1 MRKTIL
7 LGISALV
14 AATSLT
20 GCSDDWGFSG
30 SSAGRISP
38 MVGIDTEAVVSR
50 SSDPASRADGDE
62 ISVADLSLRLVKA
75 DGSFAQTW
83 PVNDFPVNQEFATGE
98 YTLEAFYGSTDEEG
112 FAKPAFFGSQS
123 LVVAKDQATSVA
135 LTASLANCRFIIKY
149 TDAFKGYMTDWSAT
163 VQSAGAALDYPKDAV
178 EPIYVKPGDVTI
190 NIAVTKP
197 NGLGGKFALPV
208 VKAEPRHQYTVTVDV
223 NEGGVGDA
231 EFTVTFDE
239 NLEVEDVTIDISDA
253 ILSAPAPSVEAD
265 GFDPATPLDIVA
277 GLATEHKPVMNIVA
291 LGGIGSVI
299 METKSAYLISKGWP
313 EKIDLVAADATQQAL
328 LKEYGLGV
336 IGLWRNVDK
345 MAVIDFSQ
353 LLKNI
358 GIVDG
363 DNTSVFS
370 VSVVD
375 RISRVTEPLSLT
387 VNAEEVAVQLSR
399 SGDLYEPGEPVAVNL
414 AYNGYDIRSDVA
426 FKIYYPAS
434 NQWRETEVLSVSE
447 PRSRALSEYTVSIAT
462 DAVID
467 DDLRVQAFCAGKGSE
482 IITIG
487 MAPFQVQG
495 STNDVF
501 ATHAFVKVVGT
512 DGEEDPNPSDV
523 TFVASLGE
531 GQFAPVTSEY
541 ADGYFRVSGLTPG
554 SDYRLKAVVGGLRS
568 KVFKFTTEQALVV
581 PNGDFEDLEDS
592 FVKNG
597 MNLGGE
603 WSISK
608 GTNYQ
613 NTIDF
618 NARTAKGW
626 ASVNAKTAS
635 VSAACVNSWYVVPST
650 FNTGISVTSHKKGIK
665 IFGGGEDGTPDSYK
679 GFAAQNGESAMV
691 LRNVAWDANGVN
703 PGLYL
708 QTGMGKN
715 DYYNHN
721 DLAASGDVAERSA
734 GKLFLGSY
742 SYVAGVETYSEGIDF
757 ASRPSS
763 LQGYYRYARGSQ
775 DSAEK
780 GTVKVT
786 LLSGSTVVASG
797 EAALDAAGDF
807 TAFNIPLTYAKGAP
821 KATELRI
828 MIASS
833 DHASYNQADET
844 AAIKTDTKLNKFEA
858 YSIGATLVIDNL
870 TFNY

>member
-7 LGISALV
+7 LGLSALV

-30 SSAGRISP
+30 GSAGRISP
-38 MVGIDTEAVVSR
+38 MVGIDTEAVISR
-50 SSDPASRADGDE
+50 SSDPVSRADGNDD
-62 ISVADLSLRLVKA
+62 ITVADLSLRLVKA
-75 DGSFAQTW
+75 DGSYAQTW

-197 NGLGGKFALPV
+197 NGLGGKFTLPV
-208 VKAEPRHQYTVTVDV
+208 VKALPRHQYTVTVDV

-277 GLATEHKPVMNIVA
+277 GLASEHKPVMNIVA

-299 METKSAYLISKGWP
+299 METKSSFLISKGWP

-353 LLKNI
+353 VLKNI
-358 GIVDG
+358 GVVDG
-363 DNTSVFS
+363 DNTNVFS

-375 RISRVTEPLSLT
+375 RISRVTEPLALT
-387 VNAEEVAVQLSR
+387 VNAEEVSLRLSGT
-399 SGDLYEPGEPVAVNL
+399 GDYYEAGEPMTVNL
-414 AYNGYDIRSDVA
+414 AYNGFDIRSDVA

-447 PRSRALSEYTVSIAT
+447 PRSRSLSEYSVTIAT

-487 MAPFQVQG
+487 MAPFEVQG
-495 STNDVF
+495 SANDVF
-501 ATHAFVKVVGT
+501 ARHAFVKVVGI
-512 DGEEDPNPSDV
+512 DGQDDPNPADV

-541 ADGYFRVSGLTPG
+541 DNGYFRVSGLTPA
-554 SDYRLKAVVGGLRS
+554 SDYRLKAVFGGLRS
-568 KVFKFTTEQALVV
+568 KVFKFTTEQSLAV
-581 PNGDFEDLEDS
+581 PNGDFEDLVETMSKTDMP
-592 FVKNG
+592 
-597 MNLGGE
+597 MNEIWKCAL
-603 WSISK
+603 
-608 GTNYQ
+608 NRYQ
-613 NTIDF
+613 NTLSY
-618 NARTAKGW
+618 TVSEPKGW
-626 ASVNAKTAS
+626 ASVNGKTA
-635 VSAACVNSWYVVPST
+635 AASHANQNSWFVVPST
-650 FNTGISVTSHKKGIK
+650 FNTGAPFVGQYPTLATYKRN
-665 IFGGGEDGTPDSYK
+665 EATPASNE
-679 GFAAQNGESAMV
+679 GLSAQSGANAMV
-691 LRNVAWDANGVN
+691 VRNVAWDAAGTLPAVT
-703 PGLYL
+703 
-708 QTGMGKN
+708 QTQLWN
-715 DYYNHN
+715 YISYNN
-721 DLAASGDVAERSA
+721 NEASMSQRSA

-742 SYVAGVETYSEGIDF
+742 SYADGVETYNEGVAF

-763 LQGYYRYARGSQ
+763 LQGYYRYSRGSQ
-775 DSAEK
+775 DGSEK

-786 LLSGSTVVASG
+786 LINGNTVVATGS
-797 EAALDAAGDF
+797 ASLDAAGDF
-807 TAFNIPLTYAKGAP
+807 TPFNIPLTYAKGAP

-833 DHASYNQADET
+833 DHASYKQSDET

>member
-277 GLATEHKPVMNIVA
+277 GLASQHKPVMNIVA

-375 RISRVTEPLSLT
+375 RISRVTEPLTLT

-495 STNDVF
+495 NTNDVF

-581 PNGDFEDLEDS
+581 PNGDFEDLEETMSKTDMP
-592 FVKNG
+592 
-597 MNLGGE
+597 MNNK
-603 WSISK
+603 WKCAANS
-608 GTNYQ
+608 YQ
-613 NTIDF
+613 NTLSY
-618 NARTAKGW
+618 TVSEPKGW
-626 ASVNAKTAS
+626 ASVNGKTA
-635 VSAACVNSWYVVPST
+635 AASHANQNSWFVVPSA
-650 FNTGISVTSHKKGIK
+650 FNTSGSFIGQYPTLA
-665 IFGGGEDGTPDSYK
+665 SYK
-679 GFAAQNGESAMV
+679 RNEETPESYKNFAAQSGANAMV
-691 LRNVAWDANGVN
+691 VRNVAWDANGTL
-703 PGLYL
+703 PGVT
-708 QTGMGKN
+708 QTQIWN
-715 DYYNHN
+715 YISYNN
-721 DLAASGDVAERSA
+721 NEAGVAERSA

-786 LLSGSTVVASG
+786 LLSGSTIVASG